1 MALMGNPRGFYP
13 LHGINTVPSSKI
25 PESTLLNA
33 GYSTTVP
40 SKKYFTS
47 PDVPYVKDVFD
58 TRIMFSNVQVEDDF
72 RNAYRIFQGLD
83 YKDIERQYGAI
94 VKLISYETNLF
105 CVFEH
110 GCALIPINE
119 KALIATTTGQSIH
132 MYGAGVLQNQV
143 TPISQDYGSI

>member
-1 MALMGNPRGFYP
+1 MGNPRGFYP
-13 LHGINTVPSSKI
+13 LHGINTAPSSKI

-94 VKLISYETNLF
+94 IVTGKHQKRIAKEVLAKVK
-105 CVFEH
+105 
-110 GCALIPINE
+110 
-119 KALIATTTGQSIH
+119 
-132 MYGAGVLQNQV
+132 VL
-143 TPISQDYGSI
+143 DYRPSS